1 MLYSL
6 LAPIMLQ
13 VVTIAMDIATNF
25 IKGVRDIQHCF
36 IYSIKVY
43 PVTIVSPLSL
53 NSMKKIQIYILITL
67 LITFTK

>member
-25 IKGVRDIQHCF
+25 IKGGGIYNIALFTQSKYIQ
-36 IYSIKVY
+36 
-43 PVTIVSPLSL
+43 
-53 NSMKKIQIYILITL
+53 
-67 LITFTK
+67 